1 MQSLSLI
8 THWYSH
14 SHVSQ
19 QQRNTGTMPPNQG
32 SMSNQRAQ
40 TFTKGLPVP
49 VPSSRESHVAA
60 DYEETHVHG
69 VYEAIAPHFSATRHK
84 PWPFVSSFLASQP
97 PGSIGLDVGCG
108 NGKNMGVNRDVVILG
123 CDRSAALVALA
134 RDMWC
139 TGRGANSDGHGRII
153 GADVAVADGLQ
164 LPFREASVDFVICI
178 AVIHHL
184 STRDR
189 RVEAIKR
196 LLWCIRRKDPL
207 IDSDSGSSLDTEKRS
222 GQVLVYVWALEQSS
236 SRRGWDKD
244 SEQDLL
250 VPWVMKAPQQKK
262 AKTLQPPKSRK
273 NRQSSS
279 TAAGHPEDAATCGNK
294 SSGEGGEHM
303 QGRRQQSRGSHSEG
317 GTATAAAD
325 ANADAGA
332 LEDAATSRPS
342 RKQST
347 GDDAEKTNDET
358 SSDGPK
364 QQQGLDKDKDQTFH
378 RFYHLYKEG
387 ELEEDIMA
395 AGGKV
400 LQSGYERDNWWVIA
414 C

>member
-1 MQSLSLI
+1 
-8 THWYSH
+8 
-14 SHVSQ
+14 
-19 QQRNTGTMPPNQG
+19 
-32 SMSNQRAQ
+32 MSS
-40 TFTKGLPVP
+40 TKGLPVP
-49 VPSSRESHVAA
+49 VPSSREGHVAET
-60 DYEETHVHG
+60 YEETHVHD

-84 PWPFVSSFLASQP
+84 PWPFVSSFLASRP

-108 NGKNMGVNRDVVILG
+108 NGKNMGVNRDVVMLG

-139 TGRGANSDGHGRII
+139 TGGRGANKDDGHDGRIA

-178 AVIHHL
+178 AVIHHM
-184 STRDR
+184 STRER

-207 IDSDSGSSLDTEKRS
+207 TDAHSPLDDAKKRG

-262 AKTLQPPKSRK
+262 TKSVQPPKSRK
-273 NRQSSS
+273 NKQGSSS
-279 TAAGHPEDAATCGNK
+279 ATAGHQEEDAAATCGING
-294 SSGEGGEHM
+294 SGGEGGEHM
-303 QGRRQQSRGSHSEG
+303 QGRRQQSRGSHGEEG
-317 GTATAAAD
+317 RATTAADADADLITAAA
-325 ANADAGA
+325 
-332 LEDAATSRPS
+332 TSEPS

-347 GDDAEKTNDET
+347 GDNAEKTSGGET
-358 SSDGPK
+358 SSVGQQ
-364 QQQGLDKDKDQTFH
+364 QQQGQGQGQVKDKDQTFH

-387 ELEEDIMA
+387 ELEEDIVA
-395 AGGKV
+395 AGGQV
-400 LQSGYERDNWWVIA
+400 LQSGYERDNWWAIA
-414 C
+414 G